1 MSAYSKAYQALTT
14 GRALSH
20 TDTAAL
26 LSSLRREFGQELADA
41 VESTLDG
48 QYRRTET
55 DTDAEFRRKRRKF
68 GAAIRTLNLVREF
81 ATNPRGFTTPAQRD
95 PRSTP

>member
-1 MSAYSKAYQALTT
+1 MSAYSKAHQALTS
-14 GRALSH
+14 GQPLSSA
-20 TDTAAL
+20 DAAAL
-26 LSSLRREFGQELADA
+26 LGDLRKEFGQELADA
-41 VESTLDG
+41 VERTLDG
-48 QYRRTET
+48 QYRRTDT

>member
-1 MSAYSKAYQALTT
+1 MSAYSTVYQALTSS
-14 GRALSH
+14 RALRP
-20 TDTAAL
+20 DEAAQML
-26 LSSLRREFGQELADA
+26 GSLRREFGQELADA
-41 VESTLDG
+41 VERTLDG
-48 QYRRTET
+48 QYRRAET

-95 PRSTP
+95 SRSTP

>member
-1 MSAYSKAYQALTT
+1 MSAYSTAYQALTS
-14 GRALSH
+14 GRALRP
-20 TDTAAL
+20 DEAAQL
-26 LSSLRREFGQELADA
+26 LGSLRQEFGQELADA
-41 VESTLDG
+41 VEQTLDG

-68 GAAIRTLNLVREF
+68 GAAIRTVNLVRQF
-81 ATNPRGFTTPAQRD
+81 ATNPRGFTPPAQRD

>member
-1 MSAYSKAYQALTT
+1 MSAYSTAYQALTR
-14 GRALSH
+14 GQPLSD
-20 TDTAAL
+20 TDAAAL

-41 VESTLDG
+41 VERDLDG
-48 QYRRTET
+48 KYRRTET

-68 GAAIRTLNLVREF
+68 GAAIRTVNLVRQF